1 MFEIETECRVCRSE
15 RLLPVLDLGSQPP
28 ANSLRSDPGE
38 RLEVVP
44 LELVFCADCRTSQL
58 TATVDP
64 TELFRDYVWV
74 TGTARTTRQYSEV
87 FRNRILGGRRIIK
100 KRMVVEVASNDGT
113 FLARFQE
120 AGCRV
125 LGVDPAANIVD
136 VANEAGVETRCDFF
150 DLRVAEEV
158 RAEHGSA
165 DVVIARNVIP
175 HVKEI
180 HSIIEGMAHLLD
192 DGIAVIEFHTASRIV
207 DELHYDSIYH
217 EHLFYFSLSTLASL
231 CKRYGLHAF
240 EVFDSPIS
248 GGSRA
253 LVLARTARPVSPTL
267 RDGLAEEEAAGL
279 NGHLAW
285 EAFGRASSRH
295 ALELRDVVR
304 DCSRG
309 SRIVGYGASARS
321 STMLNY
327 AGITTDDVAAVIDEN
342 PYKQGRYTPGTDLAI
357 VSRPEGLDI
366 LGRDGTILLLAWNF
380 ADEILGGLRRDGIAN
395 DVIIPLPGPAHM
407 A

>member
-64 TELFRDYVWV
+64 AELFRDYVWV

-87 FRNRILGGRRIIK
+87 FRNRILGVAGRADD
-100 KRMVVEVASNDGT
+100 RMVVEVASNDGT

-158 RAEHGSA
+158 RTEHGSA

-231 CKRYGLHAF
+231 CERYGLHAF

-253 LVLARTARPVSPTL
+253 LVLARTARPVSPAL

-342 PYKQGRYTPGTDLAI
+342 PYKQGRYTPGTDLPI
-357 VSRPEGLDI
+357 ISRPEGLDI

>member
-1 MFEIETECRVCRSE
+1 M
-15 RLLPVLDLGSQPP
+15 
-28 ANSLRSDPGE
+28 
-38 RLEVVP
+38 
-44 LELVFCADCRTSQL
+44 
-58 TATVDP
+58 
-64 TELFRDYVWV
+64 
-74 TGTARTTRQYSEV
+74 
-87 FRNRILGGRRIIK
+87 
-100 KRMVVEVASNDGT
+100 ASNDGT

-231 CKRYGLHAF
+231 CERYGLHAF

-253 LVLARTARPVSPTL
+253 LVLARTARPVSPAL
-267 RDGLAEEEAAGL
+267 RDGLAEEEAVGL

-342 PYKQGRYTPGTDLAI
+342 PYKQGRYTPGTDLPI
-357 VSRPEGLDI
+357 ISRPEGLDI

>member
-28 ANSLRSDPGE
+28 ANSLRSDPDE
-38 RLEVVP
+38 QLEAVP
-44 LELVFCADCRTSQL
+44 LELVFCADCSTSQL

-64 TELFRDYVWV
+64 AELFRDYVWV

-87 FRNRILGGRRIIK
+87 FRDRVLGVVGRPDDL
-100 KRMVVEVASNDGT
+100 MVVEVASNDGT

-125 LGVDPAANIVD
+125 LGVDPAANIVE
-136 VANEAGVETRCDFF
+136 VANEAGVPTRCDFF
-150 DLRVAEEV
+150 DLRVAGEI

-180 HSIIEGMAHLLD
+180 HSIIRGIAHLLD

-207 DELHYDSIYH
+207 TELHYDSIYH

-231 CKRYGLHAF
+231 CGRYGLRAF

-248 GGSRA
+248 GGSRV
-253 LVLARTARPVSPTL
+253 LVLARTDRPVSAAL
-267 RDGLAEEEAAGL
+267 VEGLAEEEAVGL
-279 NGHLAW
+279 NDYRAW
-285 EAFGRASSRH
+285 EAFSRASRRH

-304 DCSRG
+304 DCSRR

-327 AGITTDDVAAVIDEN
+327 AGITTDDVAVVIDEN
-342 PYKQGRYTPGTDLAI
+342 PYKQGRYTPGTDLPI
-357 VSRPEGLDI
+357 VSRPEGLDL
-366 LGRDGTILLLAWNF
+366 LGREGTVLLLAWNF
-380 ADEILGGLRRDGIAN
+380 ADEILGDLRRDGIAN
-395 DVIIPLPGPAHM
+395 DVIIPLPGSVHM